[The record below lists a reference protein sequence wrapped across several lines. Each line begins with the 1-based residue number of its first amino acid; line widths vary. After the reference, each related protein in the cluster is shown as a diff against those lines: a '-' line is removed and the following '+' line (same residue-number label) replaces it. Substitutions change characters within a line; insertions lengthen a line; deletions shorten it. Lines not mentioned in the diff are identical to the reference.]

1 VASLPMNIVTV
12 CQQRLLVVSRWVT
25 NSDESDDCWLE
36 LLTVFGMSPPV
47 PSEDLKEDCEA

>member
-1 VASLPMNIVTV
+1 MNIVTV